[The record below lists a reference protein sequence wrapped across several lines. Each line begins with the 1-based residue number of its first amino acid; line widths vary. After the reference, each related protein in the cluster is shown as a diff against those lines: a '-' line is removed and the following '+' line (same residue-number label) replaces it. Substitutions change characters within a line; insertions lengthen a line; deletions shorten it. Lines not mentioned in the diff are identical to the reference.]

1 MAKYFL
7 ESHEWIEVDGDSATV
22 GISAYAANEL
32 GDITYVELPEVDDEF
47 EAGDTFGVVESVKA
61 ASDVYLPIA
70 GTISEVNEAL
80 EEDPS
85 IVNSSAEKD
94 GWICKIT
101 GFNASALEVL
111 LDEEKYAAF
120 IAGL

>member
-7 ESHEWIEVDGDSATV
+7 ESHEWVEVDGDSATV

-47 EAGDTFGVVESVKA
+47 GAGETFGVVESVKA

-70 GTISEVNEAL
+70 GTVSEVNEAL

-85 IVNSSAEKD
+85 IVNSSPEKD
-94 GWICKIT
+94 GWLCKIT
-101 GFNASALEVL
+101 GFDASALEQL
-111 LDEEKYAAF
+111 MDEEKYAAF
-120 IAGL
+120 TAGL